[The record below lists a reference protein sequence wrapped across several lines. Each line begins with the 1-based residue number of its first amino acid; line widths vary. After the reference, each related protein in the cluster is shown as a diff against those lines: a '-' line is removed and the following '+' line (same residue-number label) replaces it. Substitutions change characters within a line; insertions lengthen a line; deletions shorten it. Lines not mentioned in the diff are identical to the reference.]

1 MPRRTK
7 YETDLF
13 SDNSDLFSDSDCDV
27 ELESS
32 SKSSRSSKSKKEH
45 KEPKEHMEHMEE
57 TNPKRRNKKKEAK
70 ETCRTPRTKS
80 AYLAVNKHFQNA
92 FKTTSATGD
101 SDAFKYLLKKT
112 PVPAVLHHL
121 HFLFDINRGNSSNTR
136 LLVAYNDKFNIVSR
150 YFLKAMKAD
159 DRASSAMSSLADVSK
174 KISKKTSLNEIDN
187 LLHFTPEFI
196 LMTTIQAGDMKN
208 YDKIVSEWELMDG
221 FKGSCDLIAAFFGVR
236 KFFSDSSR
244 FVSRQALVISCICG
258 GSVETLEK
266 IVKNTDTKWLSDFTM
281 RKSREMCTP
290 PEAMLGFLE
299 ETYGLKI

>member
-13 SDNSDLFSDSDCDV
+13 SENSDLFSDSDCEPVD
-27 ELESS
+27 
-32 SKSSRSSKSKKEH
+32 SKSNKTKDDMRREYMEH
-45 KEPKEHMEHMEE
+45 KQLKEPKE
-57 TNPKRRNKKKEAK
+57 PKERKQRKQRKEA
-70 ETCRTPRTKS
+70 TTPRTKS

-112 PVPAVLHHL
+112 PVPAVLHQL
-121 HFLFDINRGNSSNTR
+121 HFLFDINRGNNANTR

-150 YFLKAMKAD
+150 YFLKAMLKD
-159 DRASSAMSSLADVSK
+159 DRASLAMSSMAEVTK
-174 KISKKTSLNEIDN
+174 KILKKTSLNEIDN

-196 LMTTIQAGDMKN
+196 LMTTIQSGDMKS
-208 YDKIVSEWELMDG
+208 YDKIVSEWEVMDG
-221 FKGSCDLIAAFFGVR
+221 FKRSCDLIAAFFGVR
-236 KFFSDSSR
+236 NFFSDSSR
-244 FVSRQALVISCICG
+244 FVSRQALMISCICG
-258 GSVETLEK
+258 GSIETLTK

-299 ETYGLKI
+299 ETYGLKM